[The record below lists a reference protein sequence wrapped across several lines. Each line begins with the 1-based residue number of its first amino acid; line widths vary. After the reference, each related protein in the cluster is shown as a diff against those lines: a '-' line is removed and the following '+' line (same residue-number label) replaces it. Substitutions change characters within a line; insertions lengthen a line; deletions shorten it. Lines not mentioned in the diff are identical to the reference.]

1 MTIPLI
7 RLSFKFMIN
16 NRFFNLKQAR
26 SVILKVCLV
35 YVYGWVRVGGGWV
48 GGGELSEK
56 SSQVKKRADSHAP
69 FLMILAYKTI
79 YLNNTYFAS
88 AIFQNLYALNL
99 IFNAYL
105 LPTLLCCLV
114 FLKTSPF
121 LPFPW
126 KQKKNHVVSALYM
139 YKNDKLIG

>member
-1 MTIPLI
+1 MTIALI
-7 RLSFKFMIN
+7 RLSFKFMIK

-35 YVYGWVRVGGGWV
+35 YVYGWVR

-126 KQKKNHVVSALYM
+126 KQKKKKTCGFGAIHV
-139 YKNDKLIG
+139 

>member
-7 RLSFKFMIN
+7 RLSFKFMIK

-35 YVYGWVRVGGGWV
+35 YVYGWV

-126 KQKKNHVVSALYM
+126 KQKKKHVVSALYM

>member
-7 RLSFKFMIN
+7 RLSFKFMIK

-35 YVYGWVRVGGGWV
+35 YVGGWVRVGGGWV

-126 KQKKNHVVSALYM
+126 KQKKTMWFRRYTCIKMTNW
-139 YKNDKLIG
+139 